1 MNSGPTNSTPFVK
14 AVVDDFY
21 CLWGNIL
28 LPMEGTTGANAMRN
42 PISFSEN
49 KHLICAGVNDQYLV
63 VTTESTLE
71 VYSISEGTPVQKE
84 EVPQQILF
92 VADTDPLIIY
102 STTNT
107 LYSLHHVPLND
118 QINRLLLECKIH
130 DAHKLLE
137 KNWSQ
142 KLTPRHNM
150 SSSI

>member
-1 MNSGPTNSTPFVK
+1 MSLGEYTS
-14 AVVDDFY
+14 AH
-21 CLWGNIL
+21 G
-28 LPMEGTTGANAMRN
+28 RN
-42 PISFSEN
+42 YRDKCYEESYQFSES

-63 VTTESTLE
+63 VTIESTLE
-71 VYSISEGTPVQKE
+71 VDSISEITPVQKE
-84 EVPQQILF
+84 EAPQQILF
-92 VADTDPLIIY
+92 VVETDSLIIY